1 MRTMRRI
8 SRQLIMK
15 GKNKGEMIKRVGN
28 LGNLSPCYSS
38 NESYQ
43 NSERAQS
50 KLFRQEELWGKVEC
64 NRT

>member
-1 MRTMRRI
+1 MRRI

-28 LGNLSPCYSS
+28 LGNLSPCNSS

-50 KLFRQEELWGKVEC
+50 KLFRQEEL
-64 NRT
+64 